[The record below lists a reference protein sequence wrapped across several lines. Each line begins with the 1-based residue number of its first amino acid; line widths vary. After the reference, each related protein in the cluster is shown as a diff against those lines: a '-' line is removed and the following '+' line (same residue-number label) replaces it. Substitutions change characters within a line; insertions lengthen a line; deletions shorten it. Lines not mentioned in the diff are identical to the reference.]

1 MSRPDE
7 ALIVLHA
14 PGYGPIM
21 HRPDI
26 VHRAEST
33 GADSIGWS
41 EANRIAGRV
50 LHNRPDYR
58 AFCGKSDVDTRR
70 IPNPMGDAG
79 DTVISVRDDHRIL
92 AKKAERITHPGPL
105 RFLKWTP
112 ERWGTVVTYD
122 HPQGPVTHINIHPS
136 PVFTGHRKWRK
147 VIDWALRK
155 IRSARAAGNHVVLTG
170 DLQTKRLIRGI
181 LAEVGLSSWNVGVDW
196 LAWSNGLQLVSTREI
211 RVDGLDHPWL
221 CGVFASRS

>member
-1 MSRPDE
+1 
-7 ALIVLHA
+7 
-14 PGYGPIM
+14 M

-58 AFCGKSDVDTRR
+58 AFCGKSDVDTRLV
-70 IPNPMGDAG
+70 PSPMGDAG
-79 DTVISVRDDHRIL
+79 DVVISVRDDHRIL

-122 HPQGPVTHINIHPS
+122 HPQGPVTHINIHPN
-136 PVFTGHRKWRK
+136 PVFTGPLKWRK
-147 VIDWALRK
+147 VMAWG
-155 IRSARAAGNHVVLTG
+155 IRRVHAAKAAGNHVVLTG
-170 DLQTKRLIRGI
+170 DLQTKAVRSMLTGAG
-181 LAEVGLSSWNVGVDW
+181 LEVWNVGVDW
-196 LAWSNGLQLVSTREI
+196 LAWSDGLQLVSTREI
-211 RVDGLDHPWL
+211 RVDDLDHPWL
-221 CGVFASRS
+221 LGTFAAAR

>member
-1 MSRPDE
+1 MRAGDQ
-7 ALIVLHA
+7 LVVLHA

-26 VHRAEST
+26 IHRAEAT

-41 EANRIAGRV
+41 EANRIAGQV

-58 AFCGKSDVDTRR
+58 AFCGRSTVDTRR

-79 DTVISVRDDHRIL
+79 DTVISVRDGHRIL

-122 HPQGPVTHINIHPS
+122 HPQGAVTHINIHPS
-136 PVFTGHRKWRK
+136 PVFAGPLKWRK
-147 VIDWALRK
+147 VMDWGMK
-155 IRSARAAGNHVVLTG
+155 KVRSGRAAGNHVVLTG
-170 DLQTKRLIRGI
+170 DLQTKAVRPMLTG
-181 LAEVGLSSWNVGVDW
+181 AGLSVWNNGVDW
-196 LAWSNGLQLVSTREI
+196 IAWSADLQLVGVRTI
-211 RVDGLDHPWL
+211 QVDGLDHPWL
-221 CGVFASRS
+221 CGTFVGKP